1 MAEVVLNILIDYGI
15 EGSLG
20 YLMMDNAS
28 SNDTLVLEIENTLS
42 DKGIVFD
49 ADTHRLRCIAHT
61 INLSVKAFLFGKD
74 AKVLF

>member
-1 MAEVVLNILIDYGI
+1 MILW
-15 EGSLG
+15 
-20 YLMMDNAS
+20 YLK
-28 SNDTLVLEIENTLS
+28 LKNTLS